1 MSLNVTNQ
9 DRKNAKITY
18 IVFGI
23 LFFIFTC
30 LTILFGVLLPN
41 TEEITA
47 LGENQ
52 ELLKSLVE
60 GKDGDDY
67 FLLSKDPSTL
77 YRFETDGNRQISTF
91 PMSKIADKLKEKGDY
106 KEGFD
111 ARLKDWSV
119 SCIGDLDETYFLA
132 YNGYGDIFKLK
143 DDGENLT
150 VTDDYYLAPEK
161 APFKAID
168 NVKDDLYVWAQ
179 ENGANYVRKYSVGN
193 LQGGYLGQ
201 KMLCVISNEVEGVG
215 ATAVTYKKLEP
226 LQKNPLSFN
235 ATEEYIYIFVDGGMM
250 IKVGTALRD
259 AVVDGKAVDYFP
271 LAQAEASRQVPIL
284 KQQAEKDFFVQKL
297 QGKMNAENPEY
308 TPAEIESADVD
319 TIIEW
324 YKALGGKI
332 RVDTRQKAQEEAL
345 QTAKDV
351 FNADKTWRHNS
362 ELDST
367 GKLKAL
373 ILEEKRLDETQYSI
387 AKWDATING
396 AVYSKKNQTAY
407 FANATDG
414 YIYAVE
420 KADLDGLKNASLIN
434 GVAKRIDSSYCGE
447 GRHFSSFGNGISYNK
462 FANTIFIKYNNERTL
477 SILDLNDKNDYEIT
491 HTYTGAY
498 NAYSLTGNRD
508 NSVNLIWRKVEVTST
523 DATTV
528 PYYYLCSFEPALHEN
543 KTLTTWALVICLVLA
558 VLCGGIALWLLF
570 AVKTDRGMYK
580 LQCIQRDFKKNKYVY
595 LALVFFVVLLIMF
608 CYYEA
613 VGAISMSFF
622 NYTREEPT
630 WIWNNFG
637 NYFKV
642 FHSDFWLSVGNML
655 FFLVF
660 DLILGIVP
668 PVIFA
673 FLLILIRNQVA
684 SNWIRSL
691 MFIPGIIP
699 GMASMLIWRE
709 GIYGAYGIFN
719 QLIPGD
725 PIYFMSN
732 IDYSRWALIL
742 MGFPFVGGYLIF
754 YGGMINIPHEYHEAG
769 WLEGLGVVKRF
780 ILIDVPLIMPQIKYI
795 FIMTFIGSVQN
806 YARTYILKSA
816 GTTTVVEKMY
826 RAMMEE
832 ANYGLA
838 SAYATLIFVFLFF
851 AVAMNFKM
859 QKKDTMGEDL

>member
-9 DRKNAKITY
+9 DRKNAKATY
-18 IVFGI
+18 IVFGV

-41 TEEITA
+41 TEEINA
-47 LGENQ
+47 LGENGEQ
-52 ELLKSLVE
+52 LQSLIE

-67 FLLSKDPSTL
+67 FLLSKETSTL
-77 YRFETDGNRQISTF
+77 YRFETDGNRPISTF
-91 PMSKIADKLKEKGDY
+91 SMSKIADKLKEKGDY
-106 KEGFD
+106 KEGFNE
-111 ARLKDWSV
+111 RLTQWSV
-119 SCIGDLDETYFLA
+119 SCMSDLDETYFLA
-132 YNGYGDIFKLK
+132 YDGYGDIFKLK
-143 DDGENLT
+143 DNGENLT
-150 VTDDYYLAPEK
+150 VTEDYYLAPEK
-161 APFKAID
+161 MPFKAID

-179 ENGANYVRKYSVGN
+179 WKGGNYVRKYSISN
-193 LQGGYLGQ
+193 LQGGYTGQ
-201 KMLCVISNEVEGVG
+201 KMLCAVTNEVEGAG
-215 ATAVTYKKLEP
+215 ETAVTYKKLEP

-250 IKVGTALRD
+250 VKVGTALQD
-259 AVVDGKAVDYFP
+259 TVIEGEPVDYFP
-271 LAQAEASRQVPIL
+271 LAQEEGHEWQAL
-284 KQQAEKDFFVQKL
+284 KVQAEKEFFVKKL
-297 QGKMNAENPEY
+297 QGKLNAENPEY

-319 TIIEW
+319 QIIEW
-324 YKALGGKI
+324 YKTLGGK
-332 RVDTRQKAQEEAL
+332 VNAQIKKNA
-345 QTAKDV
+345 QDYAKKE
-351 FNADKTWRHNS
+351 ADKAFNQDITWCHYCEMDTVGNVS
-362 ELDST
+362 YL
-367 GKLKAL
+367 L
-373 ILEEKRLDETQYSI
+373 LEEEKLDETQYAV

-434 GVAKRIDSSYCGE
+434 GVAKRIDGTDCGQ
-447 GRHFSSFGNGISYNK
+447 GRYFSSFGNGISYNK
-462 FANTIFIKYNNERTL
+462 FANTIFIKYNNERTI
-477 SILDLNDKNDYEIT
+477 SILDLNDKEDYEIT
-491 HTYTGAY
+491 HTYVGAY
-498 NAYSLTGNRD
+498 NAYSLMGNDD
-508 NSVNLIWRKVEVTST
+508 NSVNLIWRQVEVTST
-523 DATTV
+523 DGKTV
-528 PYYYLCSFEPALHEN
+528 TYYYLCSYEPALHEN
-543 KTLTTWALVICLVLA
+543 KTLTTWAMVICLVLA
-558 VLCGGIALWLLF
+558 VVCGGIALWMLF

-580 LQCIQRDFKKNKYVY
+580 LKCIQRDFKKNKYVY

-630 WIWNNFG
+630 WLWNNFG

-673 FLLILIRNQVA
+673 FLLILIRNKTA

-699 GMASMLIWRE
+699 SMATMLIWRE

-754 YGGMINIPHEYHEAG
+754 YGGMMNIPHEYHEAG

-780 ILIDVPLIMPQIKYI
+780 LLIDIPLIMPQIKYI

-851 AVAMNFKM
+851 AVATNFKM

>member
-1 MSLNVTNQ
+1 MLNVTNQ
-9 DRKNAKITY
+9 DRKNAKTTA

-23 LFFIFTC
+23 LFAVLTC
-30 LTILFGVLLPN
+30 LTVLFGVLLPN
-41 TEEITA
+41 TEEIRA
-47 LGENQ
+47 LGEDNEQ
-52 ELLKSLVE
+52 LEALIE

-67 FLLSKDPSTL
+67 FLLSKETSTL
-77 YRFETDGNRQISTF
+77 YRFETESNRQISTF

-106 KEGFD
+106 KEDFD
-111 ARLKDWSV
+111 ERLTQWSV

-161 APFKAID
+161 MPFKALD

-179 ENGANYVRKYSVGN
+179 WNGNNYVRKYSVGN
-193 LQGGYLGQ
+193 LHGGYLAQ
-201 KMLCVISNEVEGVG
+201 KMLCSISNETEGIG
-215 ATAVTYKKLEP
+215 EEAVVYKKLEP

-235 ATEEYIYIFVDGGMM
+235 ATEDYIYIFVDGGMM

-259 AVVDGKAVDYFP
+259 TVIDGEPVDYFP
-271 LAQAEASRQVPIL
+271 LAQAEAPQWEIVKANKYKDIFVTKLRSKLDATNPQYTETQI
-284 KQQAEKDFFVQKL
+284 AEAD
-297 QGKMNAENPEY
+297 AEQIIAWYE
-308 TPAEIESADVD
+308 TLAGREVLSAE
-319 TIIEW
+319 
-324 YKALGGKI
+324 
-332 RVDTRQKAQEEAL
+332 RQKALDQATKAANEEFSMEWCHKFEIA
-345 QTAKDV
+345 
-351 FNADKTWRHNS
+351 
-362 ELDST
+362 T
-367 GKLKAL
+367 GGISSIL
-373 ILEEKRLDETQYSI
+373 LEEEKLDETQYAV

-407 FANATDG
+407 FANATEG

-420 KADLDGLKNASLIN
+420 KADLDGLKNTSLIN
-434 GVAKRIDSSYCGE
+434 SVAKRIDSSYCGE
-447 GRHFSSFGNGISYNK
+447 GRSFSSFGNGISYNK
-462 FANTIFIKYNNERTL
+462 FANTLFLKYNNERTI
-477 SILDLNDKNDYEIT
+477 SILDLNDKNNYEIT

-498 NAYSLTGNRD
+498 DAYGLMGDAENET
-508 NSVNLIWRKVEVTST
+508 NLIWRQVS
-523 DATTV
+523 ATTLEGSTT
-528 PYYYLCSFEPALHEN
+528 YYYLCSYQPTLHEN
-543 KTLTTWALVICLVLA
+543 KTLTTWVFVICLVLA
-558 VLCGGIALWLLF
+558 VVCGILTLWML
-570 AVKTDRGMYK
+570 AAAKTERGMYK
-580 LQCIQRDFKKNKYVY
+580 LKCIQRDFKKNKYVY

-622 NYTREEPT
+622 NYTQEEPT

-637 NYFKV
+637 NYITV
-642 FHSDFWLSVGNML
+642 FRGDFLMEAGNML

-673 FLLILIRNQVA
+673 FLLILIRNKTA

-699 GMASMLIWRE
+699 SMATMLIWRE

-719 QLIPGD
+719 QLLPGD
-725 PIYFMSN
+725 TIYFMSN
-732 IDYSRWALIL
+732 INYSRWALIL

-754 YGGMINIPHEYHEAG
+754 YGGMMNIPHEYHEAG

-780 ILIDVPLIMPQIKYI
+780 LLIDIPLIMPQIKYI

-806 YARTYILKSA
+806 YARTYILKSQ
-816 GTTTVVEKMY
+816 GTTTIVERMY
-826 RAMMEE
+826 RAMFEE

-838 SAYATLIFVFLFF
+838 SAYATIIFVFLFF
-851 AVAMNFKM
+851 AVATNFKM